1 MWRLLHVS
9 FTGRS
14 TFEPGEPGSS
24 SKRSGLL
31 SPAAGAAEIERKTV
45 PLLAPL
51 ARDLRAG
58 GVQLAL
64 VRRGG
69 QIDLETQRL
78 LLAANGVNR
87 YPQRL
92 LIGTVEFA
100 GQLAV
105 RRLRQA
111 QRHTK
116 LRRSGI
122 KHALP
127 ELLVR
132 RRLFGSVLRVH
143 LRSGKRLE
151 HLFSDERRTSNLR
164 QARGVKLFRHAFRHE
179 LSDHFI
185 YAREDE
191 EVAGVRNDDLTAVG
205 KMSRRRLSQPRRRN
219 GIGLA
224 RDQQHRRL

>member
-1 MWRLLHVS
+1 MRRLLDGS

-24 SKRSGLL
+24 SKSSGLL
-31 SPAAGAAEIERKTV
+31 GPAAGPAEIERQTE
-45 PLLAPL
+45 PLLTPL

-64 VRRGG
+64 VGRGG

-78 LLAANGVNR
+78 LLAADRVNR
-87 YPQRL
+87 YSHHL

-116 LRRSGI
+116 LRRSSI

-127 ELLVR
+127 DLLVR
-132 RRLFGSVLRVH
+132 RRQFGS
-143 LRSGKRLE
+143 
-151 HLFSDERRTSNLR
+151 
-164 QARGVKLFRHAFRHE
+164 
-179 LSDHFI
+179 
-185 YAREDE
+185 
-191 EVAGVRNDDLTAVG
+191 
-205 KMSRRRLSQPRRRN
+205 
-219 GIGLA
+219 
-224 RDQQHRRL
+224 